1 MDATCS
7 ISAVV
12 FDVDGVLVDVR
23 FPKIFRQSLGISQPD
38 AAEFFEGPFER
49 CLIGASDLRDE
60 LPPFLEKWKWSG
72 SFEEFLDFWF
82 DEESHLNEPVLAAAD
97 RLRSR
102 GLRCFLASTQESH
115 RAGFLEQRLA
125 VGTRFEKAF
134 FSCRL
139 GFRKPNPAFFLAV
152 TPEIGLR
159 PAEILLLDDDNANIE
174 SAIGVGWQA
183 TQFRIGDDIHALL
196 HAHGISPE
204 G

>member
-1 MDATCS
+1 VDATCS

-23 FPKIFRQSLGISQPD
+23 FPRVLRQSLGISQSD

-49 CLIGASDLRDE
+49 CLIGVSDLRHE
-60 LPPFLEKWKWSG
+60 LPPFLEKWKWTG

-82 DEESHLNEPVLAAAD
+82 DEESHLNEPVLDAAD

-102 GLRCFLASTQESH
+102 GLRCFLASTQESY

-139 GFRKPNPAFFLAV
+139 GCRKPNPAFFLAV
-152 TPEIGLR
+152 TSEIGLR
-159 PAEILLLDDDNANIE
+159 PAEILLLDDDNANVE
-174 SAIGVGWQA
+174 SAMRVGWQA
-183 TQFRIGDDIHALL
+183 TQFRIGGDIHALL
-196 HAHGISPE
+196 HARGISTE

>member
-7 ISAVV
+7 IGAVV

-23 FPKIFRQSLGISQPD
+23 FPGVLRRSLGVSRSD

-49 CLIGASDLRDE
+49 CLIGASDLRHE

-82 DEESHLNEPVLAAAD
+82 EEESHLNEPVLDAAD
-97 RLRSR
+97 HLRSR
-102 GLRCFLASTQESH
+102 GLRCFLASTQERY
-115 RAGFLEQRLA
+115 RAGFLERRLA

-139 GFRKPNPAFFLAV
+139 GCRKPSPAFFLAV
-152 TPEIGLR
+152 TSEIGIR
-159 PAEILLLDDDNANIE
+159 PAEILLVDDDGANVE
-174 SAIGVGWQA
+174 SAIGVGLQA
-183 TQFRIGDDIHALL
+183 VQFRVGGDIHALL
-196 HAHGISPE
+196 RARGVST
-204 G
+204 GG

>member
-1 MDATCS
+1 VDATCS

-23 FPKIFRQSLGISQPD
+23 FPRILRQSLGISQPD

-49 CLIGASDLRDE
+49 CLIGASELRHE
-60 LPPFLEKWKWSG
+60 LPPFLEKWRWPG
-72 SFEEFLDFWF
+72 SFEEFLNFWF
-82 DEESHLNEPVLAAAD
+82 DEESQLNEPVLTAVD

-102 GLRCFLASTQESH
+102 GLRCFLASTQESR

-139 GFRKPNPAFFLAV
+139 GCRKPDPAFFLTV
-152 TPEIGLR
+152 MPEIGLQ
-159 PAEILLLDDDNANIE
+159 PAEILLLDDDHANVE
-174 SAIGVGWQA
+174 SAIGVGWHA

-196 HAHGISPE
+196 HAHGISSE